1 MNAEK
6 TSLRGGFA
14 SNFGF
19 MMAAVGSA
27 VGLGNIWKFPYITG
41 EYGGGAFVI
50 VYLVCIALVGL
61 PLMYAELIIGRRG
74 GRDILGALRN
84 LTTSKGLAG
93 RLFSYL
99 TGLLAVTAA
108 FLMLAFYSVV
118 AGWTVYYFALSLG
131 LIQGV
136 ELGDPA
142 VFATMSGTP
151 QTATICHSIFMLL
164 TIGVVTLGVHS
175 GIEFL
180 CKTLMPLL
188 FAILVAM
195 VGYVAY
201 TGGLDESLTFLFAP
215 DFGKLSSSA
224 VLEALGHA
232 FFTLSLGM
240 GAMVTYGSYLNE
252 ERRVIRDSVAI
263 AALDTIVALL
273 AGTVIF
279 AVVFDANLEPSAG
292 PGLLFQTL
300 PTLLVK
306 MPGGALVA
314 SVFFVLVVFAAW
326 SSAISLLEVTVAY
339 AVDEFKLPRWLAAW
353 GIGACVWLLGV
364 ACATGVTLGN
374 TPLQDGLDDLV
385 SRYMLP
391 IGGLLI
397 AIAAGWFVLPE
408 DSLSGFRHLPRSGP
422 TLGIVWQFLIR
433 FVTPV
438 LVSLVLLWQAGL
450 FNPWLEP
457 EPPAVQSGELST
469 DGADRPAEQALIA
482 ATAGARARW
491 SELPLWREGATI
503 PRRNV
508 RGMTI
513 ANERKTPRGVAQ
525 SG

>member
-1 MNAEK
+1 MSEENTAK
-6 TSLRGGFA
+6 RGGFA

-41 EYGGGAFVI
+41 EYGGGAFVL
-50 VYLVCIALVGL
+50 VYLVCIAMVGL

-74 GRDILGALRN
+74 GRDILGALSN
-84 LTTSKGLAG
+84 LTQSKGMPG

-99 TGLLAVTAA
+99 TGLLAITSA

-118 AGWTVYYFALSLG
+118 AGWTVYFFTLSVG
-131 LIQGV
+131 FIPGV
-136 ELGDPA
+136 EFGNPE
-142 VFATMSGTP
+142 VFKTMSSTP
-151 QTATICHSIFMLL
+151 STATICHTVFMLL
-164 TIGVVTLGVHS
+164 TIGVVTLGVHG

-188 FAILVAM
+188 FVILIGM

-201 TGGLDESLTFLFAP
+201 TGGLDESLSFLFRP
-215 DFGKLSSSA
+215 NFSKLTSSA

-240 GAMVTYGSYLNE
+240 GAMVTYGSYLKE

-279 AVVFDANLEPSAG
+279 AVVFQADLEPSAG

-300 PTLLVK
+300 PSLFVK
-306 MPGGALVA
+306 MPGGPFVA
-314 SVFFVLVVFAAW
+314 SVFFALVVFAAW
-326 SSAISLLEVTVAY
+326 SSAISLLEVVVAY
-339 AVDEFKLPRWLAAW
+339 AVDEFNMPRWLAAG

-364 ACATGVTLGN
+364 ACAVGMTVGE

-385 SRYMLP
+385 SRYLLP

-397 AIAAGWFVLPE
+397 AIAAGWFVLPK
-408 DSLSGFRHLPRSGP
+408 DGLSGFSHMAK
-422 TLGIVWQFLIR
+422 LGAPLGAIWQFLIR

-450 FNPWLEP
+450 FDTWLKAEP
-457 EPPAVQSGELST
+457 AAAESGELHE
-469 DGADRPAEQALIA
+469 DH
-482 ATAGARARW
+482 
-491 SELPLWREGATI
+491 
-503 PRRNV
+503 
-508 RGMTI
+508 
-513 ANERKTPRGVAQ
+513 AQ
-525 SG
+525 QE